1 MVDNHH
7 TSKYWENKDYE
18 ALQKAQDFKDL
29 YKIAHRIFARMPEGI
44 GQVCG
49 PIATGGLGSVAA
61 NLEKFDETVRTLQ
74 AEGKV
79 LFDQMPFEW
88 PMQEIKKKVTDGAN
102 TILQDFYLPLF
113 ESGKIKTL
121 YFIKGW
127 ETSYGANWE
136 HDQAKRLG
144 IDIVYLN

>member
-1 MVDNHH
+1 MIDNHH
-7 TSKYWENKDYE
+7 TAKYWQEEDFE
-18 ALQKAQDFKDL
+18 ALQNAQDFKDL

-61 NLEKFDETVRTLQ
+61 NLEVFVFFLRELQ
-74 AEGKV
+74 EEGKII
-79 LFDQMPFEW
+79 FDQMPFEW
-88 PMQEIKKKVTDGAN
+88 PMQDLKKKVTDGAN

-136 HDQAKRLG
+136 HDQAKRIG
-144 IDIVYLN
+144 IDIVYLL

>member
-1 MVDNHH
+1 MIDNLD
-7 TSKYWENKDYE
+7 TAKYWDEEDFVALKE
-18 ALQKAQDFKDL
+18 AQNFKDL
-29 YKIAHRIFARMPEGI
+29 YQIAHLIFARMPGSI

-49 PIATGGLGSVAA
+49 PIATGGLGSVKA
-61 NLEKFDETVRTLQ
+61 NLEVFDATIRKLQ
-74 AEGKV
+74 GEGKII
-79 LFDQMPFEW
+79 FDQMPFEW
-88 PMQEIKKKVTDGAN
+88 PMQDLKKKVTDGAN

-144 IDIVYLN
+144 IEIEYLD